1 MERGNARMNELAI
14 EALEVQRAD
23 TVLEIGFGPGAAL
36 QQIAELAS
44 EGSVAGVEPSQ
55 TMIRE
60 ATRRLKH
67 HIAAGRVELKEGK
80 ASELPYPD
88 ASFDRVLTVNTL
100 YFFDDPRAA
109 FREIRRVTKLGG
121 RFVVVFRAVAD
132 EGGPLAAVHGMPQ
145 PTPVSDVT
153 DWVRGAGFSDLD
165 ERRREAPFGPLT
177 VTAVA
182 LAGTAAA
189 G

>member
-1 MERGNARMNELAI
+1 MNELAI

-36 QQIAELAS
+36 QQIADLAS

-132 EGGPLAAVHGMPQ
+132 EGGPLAVHGMPQ

-153 DWVRGAGFSDLD
+153 DWVRGAGFSDLH
-165 ERRREAPFGPLT
+165 ERKREAPFGPLT